1 MPATVILCT
10 VPTEEH
16 ARQIARTLV
25 EEHLAACVSI
35 VPGLRSIYRWE
46 GNICDDAELLLLIK
60 TRREAFSRLLRRLQE
75 LHPYKVPEV
84 IALATAAISPAYLG
98 WLQGATAG

>member
-1 MPATVILCT
+1 MSATVILCT

-46 GNICDDAELLLLIK
+46 DNICDDAELLLLIK
-60 TRREAFSRLLRRLQE
+60 TRRETFSRLLSRLQE

-84 IALATAAISPAYLG
+84 LALATADVSPAYLD
-98 WLQGATAG
+98 WLQGATAD

>member
-1 MPATVILCT
+1 MQANVILCT

-16 ARQIARTLV
+16 AQQVARTLV

-46 GNICDDAELLLLIK
+46 DGICDDAELLLLIK
-60 TRREAFSRLLRRLQE
+60 TRRESFAELLRHLNE
-75 LHPYKVPEV
+75 LHPYAVPEV
-84 IALATAAISPAYLG
+84 LALAVADGSPTYLD
-98 WLQGATAG
+98 WLEGATAR